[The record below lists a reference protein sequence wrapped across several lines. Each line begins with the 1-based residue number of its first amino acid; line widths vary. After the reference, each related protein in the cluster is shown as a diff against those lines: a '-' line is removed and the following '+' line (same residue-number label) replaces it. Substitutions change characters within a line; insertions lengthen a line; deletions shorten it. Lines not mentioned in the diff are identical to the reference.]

1 VKITLLAVGKL
12 KEKHWKQASSEY
24 TKRLRSYANLSIKEI
39 PLADA
44 SKGDVDTV
52 RGVEG
57 EAILRALPDDA
68 HAILLASEGIPH
80 TSESFSKRLDDLGTQ
95 GKNHIYFIIGG
106 SDGVSE
112 DIRQRAHEAWSL
124 GKITLPHGLARVVF
138 LEQLYRAFK
147 ISRNEPYHK

>member
-12 KEKHWKQASSEY
+12 KEKHWKQACGEY
-24 TKRLRSYANLSIKEI
+24 IKRLGPYANLSIKEI

-44 SKGDVDTV
+44 SKGDQDMV
-52 RGVEG
+52 RLVES
-57 EAILRALPDDA
+57 ETILRALPDGA

-80 TSESFSKRLDDLGTQ
+80 TSESFSKRLDALGSE

-112 DIRQRAHEAWSL
+112 AIRRRASETWSL
-124 GKITLPHGLARVVF
+124 GNITLPHALARVVF